1 MKSSDD
7 MFQDAQLLIEAGRM
21 EMAVNAL
28 EELLS
33 AYPECTKAHFELGN
47 LYWDLDEPA
56 KALDLYRT
64 SIELDPENMFYR
76 KKLADLYYTQL
87 GNVGEA
93 LVHYR
98 KIIEMCPDDI
108 ETLMIVGNLNIV
120 EKRFDRAADYYQ
132 MVLDIEPWH
141 YEASSMLERLKA
153 REQGNHAGPTP
164 EASYQKSQALFQA
177 GNIAAAIETLENLIA
192 DHPEFALAHNDL
204 GVLSYQCGLK
214 DEAFAHYQEAV
225 RLEPFNS
232 VYQKNLAD
240 FYYVELGR
248 TEDAL
253 EIYLRVLREEPT
265 DIETLMAAV
274 YISLDLNRLENARV
288 FCNRVLEIEPWN
300 ADAIAL
306 EQKLSPTQNPNQGR
320 LDRNVQ

>member
-1 MKSSDD
+1 MKSCKDIY
-7 MFQDAQLLIEAGRM
+7 QDAQSLIEAGRPQK
-21 EMAVNAL
+21 AIKAL
-28 EELLS
+28 EDLLNLDPDF
-33 AYPECTKAHFELGN
+33 AQAHFELGT
-47 LYWDLDEPA
+47 LYWGQENKA
-56 KALDLYRT
+56 KALEHYQASIDLEPGNIAYH
-64 SIELDPENMFYR
+64 

-87 GNVGEA
+87 DNVGEA
-93 LVHYR
+93 LKHYQTVV
-98 KIIEMCPDDI
+98 ETCPDDT
-108 ETLMIVGNLNIV
+108 ETLMILGNLNIV
-120 EKRFDRAADYYQ
+120 EKRFDGAADYYQ
-132 MVLDIEPWH
+132 KILDIEPWH

-265 DIETLMAAV
+265 DIETLMAAG
-274 YISLDLNRLENARV
+274 YISLNLNRLENASV

-306 EQKLSPTQNPNQGR
+306 QKKLSPTQNPNQGS
-320 LDRNVQ
+320 LDRNV